1 MDACFEDFCDVS
13 VVSEISCSSSL
24 ASLSCS
30 YFIRMVWCVRPQ
42 PPSII
47 LFSFFFLFRCAEL
60 QTKLFSFIQIIED
73 THSFLFLSS
82 SLPSF
87 VISTSICIYSPP
99 ASLPLSFFFCLF
111 SLSLALCLCL
121 CVYHYPNTFFFL

>member
-1 MDACFEDFCDVS
+1 MRVSRIFAMFLWFPKFLVPLLLLAFRVLILYAWYGVCAPNRPRSFCLV
-13 VVSEISCSSSL
+13 
-24 ASLSCS
+24 
-30 YFIRMVWCVRPQ
+30 
-42 PPSII
+42 
-47 LFSFFFLFRCAEL
+47 FSLFRCAEL

-87 VISTSICIYSPP
+87 VVSTSICIYSPP
-99 ASLPLSFFFCLF
+99 ASLPLPFFFCLF